1 LPGFFGVPSV
11 EGRFVMVGRWLV
23 RNAIGVAAAQLL
35 VVVKLSMA
43 VQLLPMM
50 PALRFRAEDSAVSS
64 PGPTFGRRMSCDP
77 FPRLDCCG

>member
-1 LPGFFGVPSV
+1 V
-11 EGRFVMVGRWLV
+11 EKQVAMVGRWLV

-35 VVVKLSMA
+35 VKKKLSMA

-64 PGPTFGRRMSCDP
+64 PVPTFGRRMSCDP
-77 FPRLDCCG
+77 FPPLGCCG